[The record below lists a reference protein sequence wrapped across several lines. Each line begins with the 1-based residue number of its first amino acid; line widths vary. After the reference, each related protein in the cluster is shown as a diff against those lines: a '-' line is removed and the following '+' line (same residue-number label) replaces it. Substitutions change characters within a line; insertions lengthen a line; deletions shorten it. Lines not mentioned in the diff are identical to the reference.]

1 MTAAERA
8 AALLRQLDASR
19 QRDHDMTDTTRVSCC
34 VDGCRSELI
43 CLCLSRHVDN
53 LKTWRCLEH
62 RDTPSTKET
71 R

>member
-1 MTAAERA
+1 
-8 AALLRQLDASR
+8 
-19 QRDHDMTDTTRVSCC
+19 MTDDADRMKDMTRVSCC

-43 CLCLSRHVDN
+43 CLSRHVDN

-71 R
+71 P